1 MHYRRHPDSASA
13 DPLKQLRKGVIV
25 WNHIIAKYPQA
36 QPYRAELL
44 KGLKAMRKE
53 IAESAGYRRRQ
64 KLKRLLGLN

>member
-1 MHYRRHPDSASA
+1 
-13 DPLKQLRKGVIV
+13 LRKGVIV